1 MARTRKNTTN
11 NTNNTNNNMKGETMN
26 KSIKDTLT
34 ITLTKKGYSTVVL
47 TQINGAVIYTV
58 NGIPCTITNDQG
70 NALYKAYIQKG
81 FKVKADDAA
90 DKTLAPKTPKTE
102 KTAEEKKAERDQK
115 LTTKYGDIEVR
126 RAYVQKRNAIW
137 AEESAKIAEAVK
149 NGTMK
154 RLRKDEWKKLMNERV
169 NARMVATVA

>member
-1 MARTRKNTTN
+1 MARTRTRKNNTNTTN
-11 NTNNTNNNMKGETMN
+11 NTNNTNMKGETMN
-26 KSIKDTLT
+26 KNIKDTLT
-34 ITLTKKGYSTVVL
+34 ITLTKKGYSAIVL
-47 TQINGAVIYTV
+47 TQINGGVIYTI

-81 FKVKADDAA
+81 FMVKANDVE
-90 DKTLAPKTPKTE
+90 KTLAPKEPKVE

-115 LTTKYGDIEVR
+115 LTNKYGDIEVR

-137 AEESAKIAEAVK
+137 AEESAKIADAVK

-169 NARMVATVA
+169 NARMA